1 MANFLSKLG
10 KVAGGI
16 AGIAAN
22 LVPGGGIIKTGLQLA
37 GRALSSPVGRTI
49 TTVGTL
55 GAAAGVGSRLMG
67 NGSSNQLPALPALAN
82 VPVPASPGGL
92 PIGWKGAGGKMQ
104 MPWSDPRIPEYLKQ
118 FALDDAYLKIYYR
131 APRGYVICRDAEG
144 RAFAVNKTI
153 ARQFGLWKPTAKP
166 PISATD
172 YKNYKRNQI
181 IEKKLIKIAGPALRK
196 HSRKSSSVRCT
207 SKKR

>member
-22 LVPGGGIIKTGLQLA
+22 FVPGGGIIKTGLQLA
-37 GRALSSPVGRTI
+37 GKALSSPVGRTI
-49 TTVGTL
+49 ATVGTI
-55 GAAAGVGSRLMG
+55 GAAAGVGSRLVNSG
-67 NGSSNQLPALPALAN
+67 GATTLPALPGLSS
-82 VPVPASPGGL
+82 VPTPASPGGF
-92 PIGWKGAGGKMQ
+92 PIGWKGAGGKLQ

-144 RAFAVNKTI
+144 RAFAVNKQI

-172 YKNYKRNQI
+172 YKHYKRNQQ
-181 IEKKLIKIAGPALRK
+181 IEKKLMKIAGPALRK

-207 SKKR
+207 TKKK